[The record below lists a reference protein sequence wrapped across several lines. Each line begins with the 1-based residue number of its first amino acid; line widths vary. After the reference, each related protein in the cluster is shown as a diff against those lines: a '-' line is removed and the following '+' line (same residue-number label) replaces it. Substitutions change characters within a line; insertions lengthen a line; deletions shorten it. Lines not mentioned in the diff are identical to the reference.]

1 MICGSDL
8 QDGGGKGGKGGKGWS
23 GVGIR
28 GVDVDG
34 GVDMYEV

>member
-1 MICGSDL
+1 MVRVVRVVR
-8 QDGGGKGGKGGKGWS
+8 GWS